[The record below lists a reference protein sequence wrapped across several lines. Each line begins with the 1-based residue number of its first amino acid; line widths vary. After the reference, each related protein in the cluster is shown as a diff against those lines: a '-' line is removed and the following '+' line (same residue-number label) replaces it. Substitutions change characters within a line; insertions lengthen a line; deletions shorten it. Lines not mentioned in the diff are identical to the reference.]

1 MEQAARGG
9 QEPAQVRSSAG
20 AAQLGPGEG
29 GQLSI
34 RRTRQRS
41 GRAGGS
47 PAPGCGDADAG
58 RDASL
63 TLSGNRRDRD
73 AGRGLRNTS
82 HPAPGHG
89 SCGEAAPWAGA
100 RGKQAGG
107 APPASTRTGRG
118 PQERLDR
125 RACSTGPQRRRRHL
139 ASFRPARATG
149 RSSDQPRARP
159 PLARGSQLRVGHRAA
174 SAPGSR
180 LCPAIA
186 PRQSRRLSG
195 RLAAWP
201 PPPRQRQQQQ

>member
-1 MEQAARGG
+1 MG
-9 QEPAQVRSSAG
+9 
-20 AAQLGPGEG
+20 
-29 GQLSI
+29 
-34 RRTRQRS
+34 
-41 GRAGGS
+41 GRADRGS

-73 AGRGLRNTS
+73 AGEASATPRTRLLATGVAGRRRRGLEPEASRLG
-82 HPAPGHG
+82 AP
-89 SCGEAAPWAGA
+89 
-100 RGKQAGG
+100 
-107 APPASTRTGRG
+107 PPASTRTGRG

-186 PRQSRRLSG
+186 PGQSRRLSG